1 MRGNAGSRSQRALK
15 FVFWAGLLA
24 VSVTWA
30 AIGGGGTAAEAVSA
44 VKTGRRSSLQ
54 SAAPFTA
61 AGQCPSHQLGH
72 PISSAVFVHVPKTA
86 GTLLHFLLKE
96 LMPASGRGR
105 WCTWGTDSGDDFPPL
120 FSNCG
125 GGEPP
130 PKHQQLFEATQ
141 RAFLHTCSGFATHQ
155 DTEFVHA
162 LGVDRSRTLLMT
174 ALRHPVER
182 VISGYYYS
190 LKMKAP
196 FVAHY
201 KPANDTDFSGLVR
214 YSRDNPIDA
223 NNLMTSHLGDARHC
237 SWPGTQ
243 PMPPPEQRLEA
254 AKRNLERMCV
264 IILAEF
270 MDESLVQLARAA
282 GWSSRRV
289 LRIAAELEAGSSDGR
304 LNATPKPKVPAE
316 VRQAIAETNDLDMQ
330 LYQYAVQLFMQR
342 SMQQAGTIPKEG
354 GTLL

>member
-1 MRGNAGSRSQRALK
+1 
-15 FVFWAGLLA
+15 
-24 VSVTWA
+24 
-30 AIGGGGTAAEAVSA
+30 
-44 VKTGRRSSLQ
+44 
-54 SAAPFTA
+54 
-61 AGQCPSHQLGH
+61 
-72 PISSAVFVHVPKTA
+72 
-86 GTLLHFLLKE
+86 
-96 LMPASGRGR
+96 MPASGRGR

-223 NNLMTSHLGDARHC
+223 NNLMTSHLGGARHC

-264 IILAEF
+264 IILAV
-270 MDESLVQLARAA
+270 SVTWA
-282 GWSSRRV
+282 GMW
-289 LRIAAELEAGSSDGR
+289 LCTG
-304 LNATPKPKVPAE
+304 
-316 VRQAIAETNDLDMQ
+316 M
-330 LYQYAVQLFMQR
+330 
-342 SMQQAGTIPKEG
+342 
-354 GTLL
+354 